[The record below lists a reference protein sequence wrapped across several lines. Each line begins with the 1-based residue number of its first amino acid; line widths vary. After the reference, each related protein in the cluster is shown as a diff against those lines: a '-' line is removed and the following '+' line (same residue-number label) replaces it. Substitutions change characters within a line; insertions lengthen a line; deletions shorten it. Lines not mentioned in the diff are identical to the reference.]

1 MYVCLFGEVYLFIV
15 TVISSFVLEPNII
28 TAGTLEIYKYMLKK
42 LRVKNFNDWHT
53 DLIIKNEK
61 IEIEFSLEPI

>member
-1 MYVCLFGEVYLFIV
+1 MGHSV
-15 TVISSFVLEPNII
+15 TQKSVEHFFLPLSHRHACEAV
-28 TAGTLEIYKYMLKK
+28 YKYMLKK